1 MTRILVVDDEVG
13 VCCVIQHLLARHGY
27 AVTAMTDG
35 RAALEAVACGDY
47 AAALIDLNL
56 ANIDGNEVIR
66 AARSARPE
74 MPVVMMS
81 GMVLESGR
89 GAPDFLG
96 MSVKVSGVHRLAK
109 PFKPKDL
116 LRLIADIIPQ
126 EDVPPQRTDMVAFGS
141 RR

>member
-35 RAALEAVACGDY
+35 RAAIEAVTCGDY

-56 ANIDGNEVIR
+56 ANVDGREVIR
-66 AARSARPE
+66 AARAAKPD
-74 MPVVMMS
+74 MPIVIMS
-81 GMVLESGR
+81 GLVLESGR
-89 GAPDFLG
+89 DASDLLG
-96 MSVKVSGVHRLAK
+96 MSAKVSGVYRLAK

-116 LRLIADIIPQ
+116 LGLIAEIIPAQ
-126 EDVPPQRTDMVAFGS
+126 DAPLQRTQMAAVAG